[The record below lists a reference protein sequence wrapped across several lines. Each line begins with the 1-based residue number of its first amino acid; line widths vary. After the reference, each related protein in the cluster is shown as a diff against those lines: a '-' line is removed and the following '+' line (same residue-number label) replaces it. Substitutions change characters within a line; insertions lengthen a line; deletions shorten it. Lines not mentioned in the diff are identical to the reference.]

1 MHLPHDPG
9 AMLSGG
15 LGALWIVGLWLA
27 APALVPV
34 RTPASRVAMM
44 IALGCAIPL
53 ILAIANVLYWWSL
66 WAALAAV
73 LAVRFARKRD
83 ARVEAVSADAP
94 AWDLAIGFVAI
105 LAIAWPVAVR
115 PIIDGDTLIYHLP
128 NAASWVAQ
136 HGLWTTGTHYW
147 WYSPA
152 SEIFA
157 SGLLA
162 TGGIGVAGL
171 AGLLPAALLVLT
183 VRSVAVR
190 SGMPPIAGTLSAC
203 ALLATPP
210 AAVQL
215 VSLQND
221 VWQAALFAYALTEFA
236 LPAFGVLALTKPSG
250 VLYALLASG
259 AWASA
264 RKPFLQAVMVSLSVV
279 LLWTA
284 HNLILLPHAIVP
296 IAGAIASWFAGTSI
310 AAHLPHSL
318 SVLAEASWHAG
329 IVWTAFLS
337 LGVASIVLARQT
349 YLRWA
354 ALASLVLFAIAPT
367 GYEGTIPQLAT
378 GASLRFALPLAA
390 LGLLW
395 LAALPRRAAAFLVIA
410 GTLAA
415 SAGIAVQWRLFF
427 NDATTHDTPVVIAV
441 AALVAAGVLCVRDSR
456 VRIIASA
463 TLCIGLAAF
472 AGGLSRSH
480 PADYIAD
487 AFGGGGFAYVASSHV
502 ANVVTLG
509 LPAGAVITVDP
520 RANVFDGLDAGTC
533 EQARALG
540 AVILTSTSRLDGLDC
555 RRILY
560 RDAATAVVDP
570 R

>member
-1 MHLPHDPG
+1 MHLPHDPS
-9 AMLSGG
+9 ALFSGG

-27 APALVPV
+27 APALANV
-34 RTPASRVAMM
+34 RTPASRVAMT

-53 ILAIANVLYWWSL
+53 LLATAGVLYWWSL
-66 WAALAAV
+66 WAALVAI
-73 LAVRFARKRD
+73 LIVRFAQRH
-83 ARVEAVSADAP
+83 ARTENDSAEAP
-94 AWDLAIGFVAI
+94 AWDLAVGFVAI
-105 LAIAWPVAVR
+105 LALAWPVAVR
-115 PIIDGDTLIYHLP
+115 PVIDGDTLIYHLP

-147 WYSPA
+147 WYSPT

-162 TGGIGVAGL
+162 TGGIGVVGL
-171 AGLLPAALLVLT
+171 AGLLPAVLLVLT

-190 SGMPPIAGTLSAC
+190 SGMPPIAGTLAAC
-203 ALLATPP
+203 ALLATPV

-221 VWQAALFAYALTEFA
+221 VWQAALFAYVLTEFA
-236 LPAFGVLALTKPSG
+236 LPAFGALALTKPSG

-259 AWASA
+259 AWTSG
-264 RKPFLQAVMVSLSVV
+264 RKPFLQAAAVSLGVV
-279 LLWTA
+279 LLWTL
-284 HNLILLPHAIVP
+284 HNLILLPHAVVP
-296 IAGAIASWFAGTSI
+296 IGGEIGKWFAGTSI
-310 AAHLPHSL
+310 AAHLPRSL
-318 SVLAEASWHAG
+318 AVLAAASWHAG
-329 IVWTAFLS
+329 IVWIAFFI
-337 LGVASIVLARQT
+337 LGVASIAFARQT

-378 GASLRFALPLAA
+378 GASLRFALPFAA

-395 LAALPRRAAAFLVIA
+395 VAGLPRRATAFLTSA
-410 GTLAA
+410 AALAVCT
-415 SAGIAVQWRLFF
+415 GIAVQWRLFD
-427 NDATTHDTPVVIAV
+427 NDATTHDTPVVAAV
-441 AALVAAGVLCVRDSR
+441 VALMAAGLLRLRDSR
-456 VRIIASA
+456 LRAA
-463 TLCIGLAAF
+463 AGAALCVALAAL

-509 LPAGAVITVDP
+509 LPAGAVIIVDP
-520 RANVFDGLDAGTC
+520 RANVFDGLDVGTC
-533 EQARALG
+533 EQARALD
-540 AVILTSTSRLDGLDC
+540 AVILTSTSRLGGLDC
-555 RRILY
+555 SRILY
-560 RDAATAVVDP
+560 RDAAMAVVDS